1 MAAIRALSLMTS
13 SVESPM
19 KLTAYAALGILS
31 FLAPALAA
39 PQGLDL
45 EAVNGAQWNPANNKG
60 KEIDPALVKAQVL
73 LDRARFSPGVID
85 GHNGENLQ
93 NAIKIFEKANELKPD
108 GSLDEEVW
116 RKLSETSAEPV
127 LTEYTITQE
136 DLKGPFVDIPD
147 KLEDQAKLDRLGYSS
162 PEELLA
168 EKFHMDVD
176 LLKALN
182 PDKAFDRAGTAVVV
196 ANVDAKADSGKPQE
210 KAAKIEIVK
219 SERILRALAKDG
231 AVMAVY
237 PASIGSE
244 EKPAP
249 KGSHTVRAIAPNPNY
264 TYNPNYAFK
273 GVKAKEKF
281 EIKPGPNNPVGST
294 WIDLSVE
301 SFGIHGTPEPE
312 KVGKAYSQGCVRLTN
327 WDVQELAKMVEKG
340 TPVEFID

>member
-1 MAAIRALSLMTS
+1 
-13 SVESPM
+13 M
-19 KLTAYAALGILS
+19 KSIAYAALGFFSVLG
-31 FLAPALAA
+31 PALAA

-45 EAVNGAQWNPANNKG
+45 EAVNSAEWTAKGGKGKGSNG
-60 KEIDPALVKAQVL
+60 KEIDPALIKAQVL

-93 NAIKIFEKANELKPD
+93 NALKIFEKSNELKPD
-108 GSLDEEVW
+108 GALDEEVW
-116 RKLSETSAEPV
+116 RKLAETSTEPV
-127 LTEYTITQE
+127 LTEYTIT
-136 DLKGPFVDIPD
+136 DDDVKGPFVKIPD
-147 KLEDQAKLDRLGYSS
+147 KMEEQAKLDRLGYSS

-182 PDKAFDRAGTAVVV
+182 PDRPFDKAGTAIVV
-196 ANVDAKADSGKPQE
+196 ANVDAKANPE
-210 KAAKIEIVK
+210 KQKVAKIQIVK
-219 SERILRALAKDG
+219 SEKVLRALAEDG

-249 KGSHTVRAIAPNPNY
+249 NGSHTVRAVAKNPNY
-264 TYNPNYAFK
+264 TYNPDYAFK

-294 WIDLSVE
+294 WIDLSIE

-327 WDVQELAKMVEKG
+327 WDVQELAAMVEKG
-340 TPVEFID
+340 TPVEFVD

>member
-1 MAAIRALSLMTS
+1 
-13 SVESPM
+13 M
-19 KLTAYAALGILS
+19 KFAAYAAVGILS
-31 FLAPALAA
+31 FLGPALAE

-45 EAVNGAQWNPANNKG
+45 EAVNGAEWTPKSDKG
-60 KEIDPALVKAQVL
+60 KEINPALIKAQVL

-93 NAIKIFEKANELKPD
+93 NAIKIFEKTNELKPD
-108 GSLDEEVW
+108 GALDGEVW
-116 RKLSETSAEPV
+116 RKLAETSAEPV
-127 LTEYTITQE
+127 LTEYTITDE
-136 DLKGPFVDIPD
+136 DVKGPFVKIPD
-147 KLEDQAKLDRLGYSS
+147 KLEDQAKLDRLGYSN

-182 PDKAFDRAGTAVVV
+182 PDKPFDKAGTAIVV
-196 ANVDAKADSGKPQE
+196 ANIDAKADSGKPKE
-210 KAAKIEIVK
+210 KVAKIEIVK
-219 SERILRALAKDG
+219 SEKVLRAVAKDG

-249 KGSHTVRAIAPNPNY
+249 SGSHTVRAVAKNPNY
-264 TYNPNYAFK
+264 TYNPDYAFK

-327 WDVQELAKMVEKG
+327 WDVQELAQMVERG
-340 TPVEFID
+340 TPVEFIE

>member
-1 MAAIRALSLMTS
+1 
-13 SVESPM
+13 M
-19 KLTAYAALGILS
+19 KLTAYAALGFLS
-31 FLAPALAA
+31 VLGPALAA
-39 PQGLDL
+39 PQGLNL
-45 EAVNGAQWNPANNKG
+45 EAVNGAEWAPKSDKG

-93 NAIKIFEKANELKPD
+93 NALKIFEKTNELKPD
-108 GSLDEEVW
+108 GALDEEVW
-116 RKLSETSAEPV
+116 RKLTETSAEPV
-127 LTEYTITQE
+127 LSEYTIT
-136 DLKGPFVDIPD
+136 DNDVKGPFVKIPD
-147 KLEDQAKLDRLGYSS
+147 KMEEQAELDRLGYSS

-168 EKFHMDVD
+168 EKFHMDLD

-182 PDKAFDRAGTAVVV
+182 PDKSFDKAGTIIIV
-196 ANVDAKADSGKPQE
+196 ANVDAKPDPGKPKE
-210 KAAKIEIVK
+210 KVAKIEIVK
-219 SERILRALAKDG
+219 SERILRVLSKDG

-249 KGSHTVRAIAPNPNY
+249 KGSHTVRAVAPNPNY
-264 TYNPNYAFK
+264 TYNPDYAFK

-294 WIDLSVE
+294 WIDLSIE

-312 KVGKAYSQGCVRLTN
+312 KVGKAYSHGCVRLTN
-327 WDVQELAKMVEKG
+327 WDVQELAAMVEKG

>member
-1 MAAIRALSLMTS
+1 
-13 SVESPM
+13 M
-19 KLTAYAALGILS
+19 KLIAYAALGFLS
-31 FLAPALAA
+31 AVGPAAAA

-45 EAVNGAQWNPANNKG
+45 QAVNGAEWVPNGDKG
-60 KEIDPALVKAQVL
+60 KEIDPALIKAQVL

-85 GHNGENLQ
+85 GHHGENLQ
-93 NAIKIFEKANELKPD
+93 NAIKIFEKINELKSD
-108 GSLDEEVW
+108 GVLDEEVW
-116 RKLSETSAEPV
+116 RKLTETSAEPV
-127 LTEYTITQE
+127 LIEYTITDE
-136 DLKGPFVDIPD
+136 DVKGPFVKIPD
-147 KLEDQAKLDRLGYSS
+147 KMEEQANLDRLGYSS
-162 PEELLA
+162 PEEFLA

-182 PDKAFDRAGTAVVV
+182 PEKSLDKAGTAIVV
-196 ANVDAKADSGKPQE
+196 ANVDVRADPE
-210 KAAKIEIVK
+210 KKEKVAKIQIIK
-219 SERILRALAKDG
+219 SEKVLRALGGDG

-249 KGSHTVRAIAPNPNY
+249 SGSHTVRAVAKNPNY
-264 TYNPNYAFK
+264 TYNPDYAFK

-327 WDVQELAKMVEKG
+327 WDVQELSQMVEKG

>member
-1 MAAIRALSLMTS
+1 
-13 SVESPM
+13 M
-19 KLTAYAALGILS
+19 KLIAYAALGLLS
-31 FLAPALAA
+31 ALGPAVAA

-45 EAVNGAQWNPANNKG
+45 EAVNGAEWAPNSDKG
-60 KEIDPALVKAQVL
+60 KEIDPALIKAQVL

-108 GSLDEEVW
+108 GALDQEVW
-116 RKLSETSAEPV
+116 RRLTGTSTEPV
-127 LTEYTITQE
+127 LTEYTIT
-136 DLKGPFVDIPD
+136 DDDVKGPFVKIPD
-147 KLEDQAKLDRLGYSS
+147 KLEEQASLDRLGYSS

-168 EKFHMDVD
+168 EKFHMDMD

-182 PDKAFDRAGTAVVV
+182 PDKPFDKAGMVIVV
-196 ANVDAKADSGKPQE
+196 ANVDAKADPE
-210 KAAKIEIVK
+210 KKEKVAKIQIVK
-219 SERILRALAKDG
+219 SEKVLRALAKDG

-249 KGSHTVRAIAPNPNY
+249 KGSHTVRAVAPNPNY
-264 TYNPNYAFK
+264 TYNPDYAFK

-294 WIDLSVE
+294 WIDLSIE

-327 WDVQELAKMVEKG
+327 WDVQELAGMVEKG

>member
-1 MAAIRALSLMTS
+1 
-13 SVESPM
+13 M
-19 KLTAYAALGILS
+19 KIVAYAALGLLG
-31 FLAPALAA
+31 LAGPVLAA
-39 PQGLDL
+39 SQGPDM
-45 EAVNGAQWNPANNKG
+45 EAVNGASWSAKDGKG
-60 KEIDPALVKAQVL
+60 KEIDPVLIKAQVL

-93 NAIKIFEKANELKPD
+93 NAIKAFEKEHGLKPD
-108 GSLDEEVW
+108 GALDAEVW
-116 RKLSETSAEPV
+116 TKLGETSTDPV
-127 LTEYTITQE
+127 LVEYTIA
-136 DLKGPFVDIPD
+136 DGDVKGPFVEVPD
-147 KLEDQAKLDRLGYSS
+147 KLEEQAKLDRLGYAG

-176 LLKALN
+176 LLKVLN
-182 PDKAFDRAGTAVVV
+182 AGKPLDKAGSSIVV
-196 ANVDAKADSGKPQE
+196 ANVVVHADQARKTE

-219 SERILRALAKDG
+219 SDHVLRALDKDG
-231 AVMAVY
+231 KVMAVY

-249 KGSHTVRAIAPNPNY
+249 DGSHTVRAVAPNPNY
-264 TYNPNYAFK
+264 TYNPDYAFK

-294 WIDLSVE
+294 WIDLSIE

-327 WDVQELAKMVEKG
+327 WDVEELSKMVEKG
-340 TPVEFID
+340 TPVVFMN

>member
-1 MAAIRALSLMTS
+1 MKMIACSALGFLSL
-13 SVESPM
+13 
-19 KLTAYAALGILS
+19 LG
-31 FLAPALAA
+31 PALAA

-45 EAVNGAQWNPANNKG
+45 DAVNRAEWAAEAGKG
-60 KEIDPALVKAQVL
+60 KEIDPVLIKTQVL

-93 NAIKIFEKANELKPD
+93 NAIKAFEKANELKPD
-108 GSLDEEVW
+108 GTLDEEVW
-116 RKLSETSAEPV
+116 KRLTETSADPV
-127 LTEYTITQE
+127 LTEYTIAE
-136 DLKGPFVDIPD
+136 GDVKGPFVEIPD
-147 KLEDQAKLDRLGYSS
+147 EMEDQAKLERLGYSS
-162 PEELLA
+162 PVELLA
-168 EKFHMDVD
+168 EKFHMDTD

-182 PDKAFDRAGTAVVV
+182 PDKPFGKAGTIIVV
-196 ANVDAKADSGKPQE
+196 ANVGAKAAAEKKE

-219 SERILRALAKDG
+219 SERILRALAQDG

-249 KGSHTVRAIAPNPNY
+249 RGSHTVRAVAPNPNY
-264 TYNPNYAFK
+264 TYNPDYKFK

-312 KVGKAYSQGCVRLTN
+312 KVGKAYSHGCVRLTN
-327 WDVQELAKMVEKG
+327 WDVEELAGMVEKG
-340 TPVEFID
+340 TAVEFVD